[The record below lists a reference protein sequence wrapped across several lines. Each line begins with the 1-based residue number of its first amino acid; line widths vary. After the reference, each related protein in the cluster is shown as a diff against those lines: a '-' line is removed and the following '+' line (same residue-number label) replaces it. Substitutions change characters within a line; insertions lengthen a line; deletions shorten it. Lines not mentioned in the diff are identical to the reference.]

1 MPTPSYIDLSSFFFL
16 CWKTM
21 LTDVLQGISYA
32 KLANLPPIIGLC
44 ESLGLHEYICGRC
57 RMHAKCVHLKR
68 DYRFELRAASRVL
81 GVGELEGSRSRS
93 GVHCIPNNGVDA
105 EASGEPEYG
114 SLSLPSAGLHRHLLR
129 GALPSVPGDPE
140 VRTPFDLHPHDRCT
154 IHSVI
159 MDVLV
164 LARLGFIIDFLSKAT
179 LVGFMAGAAIIV
191 SLQQLKNLLG
201 IVHFTKK
208 MAVVPVLSSVFH
220 NTHEIGKLKC
230 GLNRPSWDNLLFD
243 STYLGTTMKTGL
255 VTGII
260 SLTVISTLAIYL
272 LTATREI
279 PVALASDLLQ
289 THELFLGAFSRSAV
303 NHNAGCKTAMSN
315 VVMALTVMVTLLL
328 LMPLFAYTPNVVL
341 AAIIIAAVIG
351 LIDVPA
357 AYNIWKLDKVDFL
370 VCMSSFLG
378 VIFISVQEGLAIA
391 LTLVNPMEEVMEKLQ
406 RANKIHDFLGVNSLH
421 LTIPEAVFSL
431 SSQNKLQHQE
441 VSSTLFI

>member
-1 MPTPSYIDLSSFFFL
+1 MEGECKRRGEGQVETGVMMEGVHKVEAAPPQSTVDKMKLRLKETFFPDDPFRRFKGQPPMRKWVLGAQYLFPILDWAPNYSLSFFKSDL
-16 CWKTM
+16 
-21 LTDVLQGISYA
+21 GISYA

-81 GVGELEGSRSRS
+81 GVGEFEGSRSRS

-164 LARLGFIIDFLSKAT
+164 LARLGVIIDFLSKAT

-220 NTHEIGKLKC
+220 NTHEW
-230 GLNRPSWDNLLFD
+230 SW
-243 STYLGTTMKTGL
+243 
-255 VTGII
+255 
-260 SLTVISTLAIYL
+260 
-272 LTATREI
+272 
-279 PVALASDLLQ
+279 Q
-289 THELFLGAFSRSAV
+289 T
-303 NHNAGCKTAMSN
+303 
-315 VVMALTVMVTLLL
+315 VVMGISFLAFLLL
-328 LMPLFAYTPNVVL
+328 ARH
-341 AAIIIAAVIG
+341 AVC
-351 LIDVPA
+351 
-357 AYNIWKLDKVDFL
+357 FL
-370 VCMSSFLG
+370 L
-378 VIFISVQEGLAIA
+378 
-391 LTLVNPMEEVMEKLQ
+391 
-406 RANKIHDFLGVNSLH
+406 R
-421 LTIPEAVFSL
+421 L
-431 SSQNKLQHQE
+431 SRLLL
-441 VSSTLFI
+441 STCP